1 MGPLAHRPGHD
12 RRPRRAVRRARARVR
27 RASTR
32 TRGAEPGDR
41 PMKASMKIEL
51 SYGKSVLGVT
61 LPRGARPTIIRKP
74 SFPVPPSPQALI
86 ESALAAP
93 IGCAGLVELARGSK
107 SACILICDITRPV
120 PNAAFLQPMI
130 RRLMAA
136 GIPAARITVLV
147 ATGLHR
153 PNEGDELAE
162 LVGDPWVLQTV
173 QVVNHFAEDDE
184 AHVDLGFT
192 ASRKTPVKL
201 DRRFV
206 EAQLRIATGLVEPHF
221 MAGYSGGRK
230 VVAPGVAHHETI
242 RTFHSARFMEDP
254 AAVQCNLDRN
264 PLHEEQ
270 LEIVR
275 MLGDVYALN
284 TVLDEHRNLVHANF
298 GEIIASHLAAVEFT
312 RAYTEIPVG
321 RKFRTILT
329 SSAGYPLDQTYY
341 QTVKGMVTP
350 LDILEPGGTLIVAS
364 QCAEGLGSANF
375 RAAQQRLIS
384 LGPQAFLQSLQRKAL
399 ADVDEWQTEMQ
410 LKPMRIGSIVL
421 YSDRLSDADHAFTGV
436 ARTRSVEDAV
446 ARSIEAHAD
455 PEIAVIP
462 EGPYVVPFSRPA
474 TRAALAGG
482 PA

>member
-1 MGPLAHRPGHD
+1 
-12 RRPRRAVRRARARVR
+12 
-27 RASTR
+27 
-32 TRGAEPGDR
+32 
-41 PMKASMKIEL
+41 MKIEL
-51 SYGKSVLGVT
+51 SYGKSTLGVA
-61 LPRGARPTIIRKP
+61 LPANARPTVIRKP
-74 SFPVPPSPQALI
+74 SFPVPASPAAVI
-86 ESALAAP
+86 EAALASP
-93 IGCAGLVELARGSK
+93 IGCARLDELARGKK

-120 PNAAFLQPMI
+120 PNGLFLQPMI

-136 GIPAARITVLV
+136 GIPADAITVMV

-153 PNEGDELAE
+153 PNEGEELAE

-173 QVVNHFAEDDE
+173 RVVNHFAQDDA

-192 ASRKTPVKL
+192 SKRRTPVKL

-206 EAQLRIATGLVEPHF
+206 EVELRIATGLVEPHF

-254 AAVQCNLDRN
+254 GAVQCNLERN

-270 LEIVR
+270 LEIVG
-275 MLGDVYALN
+275 MLGEVYALN
-284 TVLDEHRNLVHANF
+284 TVLDEHRHLVHANF

-321 RKFRTILT
+321 RRFHTIVT

-364 QCAEGLGSANF
+364 QCAQGLGSAHF
-375 RAAQQRLIS
+375 REAQRRLIAD
-384 LGPQAFLQSLQRKAL
+384 GPDAFLQSLLAKSF

-410 LKPMRIGSIVL
+410 LKPMRVGSIVL
-421 YSDRLSDADHAFTGV
+421 YSDGLSDEDHAMTGV
-436 ARTRSVEDAV
+436 DRTSSVEEAI
-446 ARSIEAHAD
+446 ARSIEGHGD

-462 EGPYVVPFSRPA
+462 EGPYVVPFARAPGGAKAQVA
-474 TRAALAGG
+474 T
-482 PA
+482 